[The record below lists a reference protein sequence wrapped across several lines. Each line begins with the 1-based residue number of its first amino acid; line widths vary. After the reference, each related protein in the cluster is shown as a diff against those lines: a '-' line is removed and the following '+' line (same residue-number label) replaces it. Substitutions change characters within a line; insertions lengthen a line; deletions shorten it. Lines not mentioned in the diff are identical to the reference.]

1 MALGSG
7 LCSFVKGE
15 CRWGQGRAT
24 GCVCLGGMQVEAA
37 AGSGVLGVVVC
48 SAGAA
53 CFLLGRF
60 TASLCISFPNAQ
72 PHFPLLALPARRDRK
87 MMSALCASGAG
98 AGRRVLFVKGAPE
111 SVLERCTGALTNQG
125 SGAVEAMTPGLR
137 SALHAKVGQA
147 AVVWQWGSAGA
158 AGRGGSGAISR
169 PQAPEGCSL
178 TRKATLTYVLDLM
191 LTPPCPA
198 CLLACLPPPQPPSQ
212 PPTEQVAEYGSGSAL
227 RVLALAYRPWPAS
240 DRSDVR
246 PEDEQALTFIGLV
259 GMQVRHLNPPPLAD
273 AFQPLSAPAAAVSV
287 SPGCEG
293 R

>member
-7 LCSFVKGE
+7 LCSFVKGA
-15 CRWGQGRAT
+15 CRWGEGRAA
-24 GCVCLGGMQVEAA
+24 GGVCLGGMQVEAA

-48 SAGAA
+48 SAGAGAA
-53 CFLLGRF
+53 CFLLG
-60 TASLCISFPNAQ
+60 LPLSFPNAQ
-72 PHFPLLALPARRDRK
+72 PHSPLLALPARRDRK

-158 AGRGGSGAISR
+158 AGRGGSGATSR

-178 TRKATLTYVLDLM
+178 TRQATLTYVLDLM

-198 CLLACLPPPQPPSQ
+198 CLPPSQPPSQ
-212 PPTEQVAEYGSGSAL
+212 PPTESRLPS
-227 RVLALAYRPWPAS
+227 
-240 DRSDVR
+240 
-246 PEDEQALTFIGLV
+246 
-259 GMQVRHLNPPPLAD
+259 M
-273 AFQPLSAPAAAVSV
+273 AAARRCGCWRWPTGPGPRQTAPMCAQKMSRH
-287 SPGCEG
+287 SPSSA
-293 R
+293 